1 MLLEIKFIS
10 LYPNSRTMELLMLS
24 RNEITQK
31 AHELGFEDIGF
42 TTAEPFESQ
51 REILGEREAEY
62 AWTSAVGLDLV
73 AGTDPKN
80 VLPEAQTIIVLMEL
94 YFRKSYPRNL
104 EPFFGRSY
112 LDDDRITKDGL
123 AVSLKAF
130 RSFLRQN
137 GINSNVPIHI
147 PHRLAAARAGLGTF
161 GKNCLLYS
169 NTVARQS
176 SWVLPIALVVDAE
189 FEPDQPTLEV
199 GCPDWCKNACIAAC
213 PTGAL
218 RGPRHI
224 DPRRCISYL
233 TYHGSGLTPRDF
245 REAMGLYVYGCDR
258 CQNVCPR
265 NAAWLAADLPENE
278 RVTRKS
284 LDFQLEKLLHMDR
297 SYFEQRIWPHMFYM
311 SADDIWRWKMN
322 VARSMGNTR
331 DRRYVPEL
339 ARAFQ
344 ESADE
349 RVRAMCVWALGR
361 IGGTA
366 ARGIL
371 ESIRPLG
378 DAVIAE
384 EVEYALNVC
393 E

>member
-1 MLLEIKFIS
+1 
-10 LYPNSRTMELLMLS
+10 MELLMLS
-24 RNEITQK
+24 RNEITEK
-31 AHELGFEDIGF
+31 AHELGFEDVGF

-51 REILGEREAEY
+51 REILQKRETEY
-62 AWTSAVGLDLV
+62 AWTNAVGLDLM

-80 VLPEAQTIIVLMEL
+80 VMPEAQTIIVLMEL

-104 EPFFGRSY
+104 EPFFGRCY
-112 LDDDRITKDGL
+112 LDDDRVTKDGL
-123 AVSLKAF
+123 AVRIKAF
-130 RSFLRQN
+130 RSFLKQN
-137 GINSNVPIHI
+137 GVNSKVPFHV

-169 NTVARQS
+169 NTVARRS
-176 SWVLPIALVVDAE
+176 SWVLPVALLVDAE

-199 GCPDWCKNACIAAC
+199 GCPDWCKNACIVSC

-218 RGPRHI
+218 KGPRHI

-233 TYHGSGLTPRDF
+233 TYYGSGLTPRDF

-278 RVTRKS
+278 RVTKKS

-297 SYFEQRIWPHMFYM
+297 PYFEQRIWPHMFYM

-331 DRRYVPEL
+331 DTKYVPEL

-361 IGGTA
+361 IAGAA

-378 DAVIAE
+378 DGMIAE
-384 EVEYALNVC
+384 EVEYALSLC
-393 E
+393 P